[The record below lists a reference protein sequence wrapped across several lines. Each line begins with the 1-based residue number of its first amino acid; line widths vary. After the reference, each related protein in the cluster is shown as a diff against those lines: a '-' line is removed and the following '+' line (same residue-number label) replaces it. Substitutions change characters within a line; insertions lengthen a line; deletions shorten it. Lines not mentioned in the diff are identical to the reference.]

1 MQNKWVINVL
11 LIIIM
16 ILVVIACVVT
26 YMCFTNDVEIIELQ
40 GSQKLFSINNYPKI
54 DGIGATEP
62 LAEAFKANFTG
73 VDIADIDIEHSKEN
87 NAFVNLING
96 NTDLILIEYPTEQE
110 KKLAEDKGIK
120 LEIVP
125 IANDAFVFMVNKNNL
140 VENLSLGQIQNIY
153 SGKTKN
159 WKDIGG
165 NDITIKAF
173 QRPENSRNQNKMS
186 NDIMKGLKMIQP
198 IKKTISQGRTEI
210 IDVVSDY
217 DNSESS
223 IGFGYYYYI
232 TNMYTKDNMKLVS
245 IDGTKP
251 TYDNIRTGLY
261 NLQTKYYA
269 IIRKDEPENSN
280 TRKLLNAMISEKGQ
294 NIVKEAG
301 YVQNY

>member
-232 TNMYTKDNMKLVS
+232 INMYTKDNMKLLS

-269 IIRKDEPENSN
+269 VIRKDEPESSN

>member
-1 MQNKWVINVL
+1 MQNKWVTNVL

-16 ILVVIACVVT
+16 ILVVIACVVA

-40 GSQKLFSINNYPKI
+40 GKQILFSINNYPKI
-54 DGIGATEP
+54 DGIRATEP

-87 NAFVNLING
+87 NAFINLING

-110 KKLAEDKGIK
+110 KKLAENNGIK

-125 IANDAFVFMVNKNNL
+125 VANDAFVFMVNKNNP
-140 VENLSLGQIQNIY
+140 VENLSLTQIQNIY
-153 SGKTKN
+153 EGKTKN

-173 QRPENSRNQNKMS
+173 QRPENSRNQNKMTI
-186 NDIMKGLKMIQP
+186 DIMEGLKIIQP

-217 DNSESS
+217 DNSESA
-223 IGFGYYYYI
+223 IGFGYYYYV
-232 TNMYTKDNMKLVS
+232 TNMYTKDNMRLLSV
-245 IDGTKP
+245 DGIKP

-269 IIRKDEPENSN
+269 VIRKEEPENSN
-280 TRKLLNAMISEKGQ
+280 TRKLLIAIISEKGQ

>member
-16 ILVVIACVVT
+16 ILVVIACVVA

-87 NAFVNLING
+87 NAFINFING
-96 NTDLILIEYPTEQE
+96 NIDLILIEYPTEQE

-232 TNMYTKDNMKLVS
+232 INMYTKDNMKLLS

-269 IIRKDEPENSN
+269 VIRKDEPESSN

>member
-16 ILVVIACVVT
+16 ILVVIACIVT

-40 GSQKLFSINNYPKI
+40 RNQILFSTDNYPKI
-54 DGIGATEP
+54 DGIGATKP

-73 VDIADIDIEHSKEN
+73 KDIADINIEYSKEN

-96 NTDLILIEYPTEQE
+96 NTNLLLIEYPTEQE
-110 KKLAEDKGIK
+110 KKIAEDNGIK
-120 LEIVP
+120 LEIIPV
-125 IANDAFVFMVNKNNL
+125 ANDAFVFMVNKNNL
-140 VENLSLGQIQNIY
+140 VENLSLTQIQNIY
-153 SGKTKN
+153 SGKIKN

-173 QRPENSRNQNKMS
+173 QRAENSRNQNKMT
-186 NDIMKGLKMIQP
+186 NDIMKGIKMIQP

-223 IGFGYYYYI
+223 IGFGYYYYV
-232 TNMYTKDNMKLVS
+232 TNMYTKDNMKLLS
-245 IDGTKP
+245 IDGIKP

-269 IIRKDEPENSN
+269 VIRKDEPESSN
-280 TRKLLNAMISEKGQ
+280 TRKLLKAMISEKGQ